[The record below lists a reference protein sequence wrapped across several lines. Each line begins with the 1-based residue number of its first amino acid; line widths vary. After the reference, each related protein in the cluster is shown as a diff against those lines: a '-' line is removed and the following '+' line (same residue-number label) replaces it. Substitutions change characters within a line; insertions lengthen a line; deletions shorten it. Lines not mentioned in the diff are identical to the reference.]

1 MKKHVSFYIIS
12 TLLAAMLLLIIGCNT
27 DTEGVFTRI
36 RNSVV
41 KVDVGEVTLISESNG
56 GLIAFAKNKGI
67 VLYNPANT
75 SAWSILINSSTD
87 LPQDATQ
94 NMITKDLVSSP
105 ATSITTPDLY
115 FATSAIEDANNF
127 LYRYTGSSDVPY
139 STTDYD
145 DDYQILRMTPK
156 ADLMVVY
163 DDPNLDTIEVV
174 KPSST
179 PIVAGFAPG
188 LPFTEIHILAIDD
201 NTYVLT
207 GMNSK
212 AKPAVYN
219 HILVTGAPPATSTD
233 IANFSSIIIGFQ
245 ESGSNYLFILNN
257 GDVYSGTTLA
267 GADKWSG
274 TLPLASTSVPF
285 RTLPILKDSTNN
297 KLYVQGDLRKIYE
310 LNMTAKEVT
319 DVSDEFP
326 SDLVNVDITSFLSTA
341 TKNYVGTKENGI
353 IEFTFP
359 D

>member
-127 LYRYTGSSDVPY
+127 LYH
-139 STTDYD
+139 YD
-145 DDYQILRMTPK
+145 DPSDTPYAAPTDSSNQILRMTPK

-163 DDPNLDTIEVV
+163 DDPDFDTIEVV
-174 KPSST
+174 KPST
-179 PIVAGFAPG
+179 PTVEGFAPG
-188 LPFTEIHILAIDD
+188 LSFTEIHILAIDD